1 MGILGCILIV
11 YSRELGEREA
21 DSFLHGYK
29 AIPSFFFKVFG
40 FFMILGEGFFLF
52 DKFGLSWLWLYLI
65 YWGFL
70 AGFYYHLQKRYNRL
84 D

>member
-1 MGILGCILIV
+1 MGILGCILII

-29 AIPSFFFKVFG
+29 AIPSFFFKFIG
-40 FFMILGEGFFLF
+40 FLIILGEGLYLI
-52 DKFGLSWLWLYLI
+52 DTFGISWLWLTLI
-65 YWGFL
+65 YWVFL
-70 AGFYYHLQKRYNRL
+70 FIFYCHLQKRYNRL